1 MHAMGGQFELTVRF
15 RVPKDV
21 LVYSRDEV
29 ARWKTSPNH
38 MIRRVLQEGRVLYG
52 DE

>member
-1 MHAMGGQFELTVRF
+1 MGGQFELTVRF

-29 ARWKTSPNH
+29 ERWKTSPNH